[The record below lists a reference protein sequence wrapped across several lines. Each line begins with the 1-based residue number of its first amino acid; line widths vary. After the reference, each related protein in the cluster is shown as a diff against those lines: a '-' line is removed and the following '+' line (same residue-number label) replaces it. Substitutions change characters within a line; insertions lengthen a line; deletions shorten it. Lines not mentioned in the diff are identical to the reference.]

1 MSRVM
6 LFLNTDEFPE
16 DEIVDH
22 LRTFLAAAPIL
33 ATCSMREAIH
43 NVSICGQ
50 LIPAGTHVLMFPVMP
65 QSNSIIWGKNPE
77 KFDPDRWKTLPTS
90 ARDGYT
96 FQAFNTGPRACLA
109 TMQNPT
115 PQPEVDLNPVASAS
129 ASSSS
134 NPLPAH
140 LNPANYPQTRY
151 FSDSNIHLELTYNPL
166 DPTKSLAQIRS
177 PHAGAN
183 VLFLGTTRS
192 TFDNRPVARLTYT
205 SYAPLALRTL
215 EKIARGAVTKY
226 QLCGI
231 SISHRLGEVRVAEES
246 IAIAV
251 AAGHRRPAWRAGEEV
266 LEECKAAVEI
276 WKLEEFVGAGEE
288 EGEWRANRD
297 TDSQGN
303 YLGDKVAEG

>member
-1 MSRVM
+1 MQH
-6 LFLNTDEFPE
+6 P
-16 DEIVDH
+16 
-22 LRTFLAAAPIL
+22 
-33 ATCSMREAIH
+33 
-43 NVSICGQ
+43 
-50 LIPAGTHVLMFPVMP
+50 
-65 QSNSIIWGKNPE
+65 
-77 KFDPDRWKTLPTS
+77 TL
-90 ARDGYT
+90 
-96 FQAFNTGPRACLA
+96 
-109 TMQNPT
+109 
-115 PQPEVDLNPVASAS
+115 QPEVDPNPVVSS
-129 ASSSS
+129 SSSSSSS

-276 WKLEEFVGAGEE
+276 WKREEFIGAGAGEG

-303 YLGDKVAEG
+303 CRGDKVAEG